1 MGRVAAI
8 LADFRRARRRASE
21 AREPARTVF
30 SAVIAEVAAVLLPVF
45 SIAAL
50 GYVWR
55 RSGAAFDLDFVTRLI
70 MNVAGPCLVLESLS
84 RLVLPLP
91 EFFAMVGA
99 AVAIMVATALVAAAL
114 LKVLR
119 LPIRSYLPALTIGN
133 VGNLGLPLCLFAFG
147 EQGLALGVALYVT
160 NSVGQFTLVPL
171 LQARASFART
181 LATTPVIYAAVGGMA
196 IKISGAAI
204 PDWLDET
211 LRLLGGLM
219 IPLMLLALGHTVG
232 GLRAHNLK
240 RAFGLGS
247 ARLVIA
253 FIVAVGVSA
262 ALGIKGVA
270 QGVLVLQ
277 GSMPAAVF
285 SYLFAARYERDAD
298 DVAGIVLVST
308 LLAAVALPL
317 TVSYALWLA
326 R

>member
-1 MGRVAAI
+1 
-8 LADFRRARRRASE
+8 L
-21 AREPARTVF
+21 
-30 SAVIAEVAAVLLPVF
+30 IAEVAAVLLPVF
-45 SIAAL
+45 TIAAL

-55 RSGAAFDLDFVTRLI
+55 RTGAAFDLPFVTRLI

-84 RLVLPLP
+84 RLALPLP

-99 AVAIMVATALVAAAL
+99 AAAIMLATALVAFGL
-114 LKVLR
+114 LKALR

-147 EQGLALGVALYVT
+147 EQGLSLGVALYVT

-171 LQARASFART
+171 LQSRASFART
-181 LATTPVIYAAVGGMA
+181 LLTTPVIYAALGGLA
-196 IKISGAAI
+196 IKLSGLGI

-247 ARLVIA
+247 ARLAVA
-253 FIVAVGVSA
+253 FGVAVGVSW
-262 ALGIKGVA
+262 ALGIRGVA

-298 DVAGIVLVST
+298 DIAGIVLVST
-308 LLAAVALPL
+308 LLAAVALPF
-317 TVSYALWLA
+317 TVSYSLWLA

>member
-1 MGRVAAI
+1 M
-8 LADFRRARRRASE
+8 
-21 AREPARTVF
+21 
-30 SAVIAEVAAVLLPVF
+30 IAEVAAVLLPVF
-45 SIAAL
+45 TIAAL

-55 RSGAAFDLDFVTRLI
+55 RTGAAFDLPFVTRLI

-84 RLVLPLP
+84 RLSLPLP

-99 AVAIMVATALVAAAL
+99 AAAILLATALVSFAL
-114 LKVLR
+114 LTILR

-171 LQARASFART
+171 LQSRASVART
-181 LATTPVIYAAVGGMA
+181 LLTTPVIYAAIGGLS
-196 IKISGAAI
+196 IKLSGAAI

-211 LRLLGGLM
+211 LRLLGGTM

-232 GLRAHNLK
+232 GLRARNLR

-247 ARLVIA
+247 ARLLIA
-253 FIVAVGVSA
+253 FGVAVGVST
-262 ALGIKGVA
+262 ALGIHGVA

-285 SYLFAARYERDAD
+285 SYLFAARYDRDAD
-298 DVAGIVLVST
+298 DIAGIVLVST
-308 LLAAVALPL
+308 LLAAVALPF
-317 TVSYALWLA
+317 TVSYSLWLA